1 MSTLPFDYIAIWPA
15 DDEGAGY
22 RRRFVIEGKGLVK
35 TQLADAVPIGQ
46 SMLQLQVSS
55 SCARRFQSMARPLG
69 EAVQS
74 SQASRFAGF
83 LSCGFDQRLSTI
95 LPVFRGVQA
104 LPLWLETD
112 EAMEYGAAEF
122 LTRPVDLNA

>member
-1 MSTLPFDYIAIWPA
+1 MTTLPFDYIAIWPA

-35 TQLADAVPIGQ
+35 TQLANAVPTGQ

-55 SCARRFQSMARPLG
+55 SCARRFQTIARPFR

-74 SQASRFAGF
+74 FQASRLHGFSAAG
-83 LSCGFDQRLSTI
+83 STRDQARYCPYSEVSRTC
-95 LPVFRGVQA
+95 PSASKQMRRWSMA
-104 LPLWLETD
+104 
-112 EAMEYGAAEF
+112 
-122 LTRPVDLNA
+122 R